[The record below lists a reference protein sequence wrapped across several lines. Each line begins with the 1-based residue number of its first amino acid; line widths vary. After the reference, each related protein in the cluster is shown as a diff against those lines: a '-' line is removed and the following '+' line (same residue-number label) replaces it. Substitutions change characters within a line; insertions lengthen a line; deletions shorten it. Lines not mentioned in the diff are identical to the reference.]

1 MTNFPHRLCVPL
13 SGPVFFLRRG
23 RERRSFA
30 YKFAAIVIN
39 SEAGISSF
47 FFPRL
52 LCCFLTSVIY
62 IFKCNTMSRLCQKE
76 MGQKHRRDST
86 KHMRLFFLPEG
97 TCNKK
102 KVGLNLI
109 FGGTLIT
116 SSVLKRSRET
126 NKENT
131 TLSLPLR
138 LSSYFRT

>member
-1 MTNFPHRLCVPL
+1 M
-13 SGPVFFLRRG
+13 
-23 RERRSFA
+23 
-30 YKFAAIVIN
+30 
-39 SEAGISSF
+39 F
-47 FFPRL
+47 FFSPAAL
-52 LCCFLTSVIY
+52 LLFDFCY
-62 IFKCNTMSRLCQKE
+62 ISKCNTMSRLCQKE

-86 KHMRLFFLPEG
+86 KHMRLFFLLEG

-109 FGGTLIT
+109 FGGTLVT
-116 SSVLKRSRET
+116 SSVLKRSGET